1 MEKDVVNYRVV
12 KKYTHGTLFGAIPRD
27 AVVGKPKKG

>member
-1 MEKDVVNYRVV
+1 MGKDVVNYRVV
-12 KKYTHGTLFGAIPRD
+12 KKYTHGTLFGGIPCD